1 VKGDFSRF
9 TFAEENHYRRVLMQQ
24 GRVEIDADGNEQI
37 AIDSYRAATTATD
50 VIGQAGY
57 PMGTLPNGNPV
68 GGFAL
73 GLNEAGADVTISPGR
88 MYVDGLLVEND
99 TPDATLL
106 AQPDMP
112 GATTLTAFGATQP
125 GIYVAYLDVWERLIT
140 ALDNPAIRESALGG
154 SDTSVR
160 TKLVWQLKLASLG
173 AAPSSGA
180 SLPSCASAGEP
191 WLAAAASTG
200 TLAAG
205 SAPPGASMPC
215 SLPPEAG
222 YQRLENQLYRV
233 EIHQPGPDGT
243 ATFKWSRENG
253 SVVTLISAP
262 PATGGAAPPTT
273 VTGPT
278 FSVTGLSD
286 DLTLGLQAGDWVELT
301 DDNSELTVGYGQL
314 YQVNTTPTDGQHVT
328 ITAITA
334 PTVTLSLNPKLR
346 RWDQSGTGLD
356 QGITVTTTA
365 PILLEGGVQVQFS
378 AGTYQTGDYWLIP
391 ARTATSVQQGFVE
404 WPVDASFNPVAQPP
418 LGINHHY
425 AKLGLVEL
433 TTAGTL
439 TGLGTDTVP
448 TDCRLPFPP
457 LTGLIDDGCCTVDVG
472 PADFQDGTT
481 LQSLLGTYAN
491 KGPITVCLEPGT
503 YTLPAPL
510 ALGPELDG
518 ITLQGCREGV
528 VLQAPSEPGDAFVA
542 GLIAIQGMSSVTI
555 RGVELSA
562 PLAAFSPPSGSF
574 SSLPQANQSLLESF
588 STSLQVAFGV
598 SVADSAG
605 LTIEDCTFELPD
617 PGQANCFGVGIFA
630 TGTITGLEITGC
642 TFQSANPP
650 KTVPFNDLAVGN
662 QTVSPYQL
670 TFGYLQLPAA
680 SAFSTPATSQLLH
693 DAAIQQSLF
702 QGVTVP
708 ALAMTQLGTLRV
720 DQNTVR
726 NCYGGFWFLSF
737 TDTSIVNDLQQLA
750 AGNPG
755 LYLDFVSVGTAALID
770 RIFVMATA
778 MGQALTA
785 PPPAAA
791 PTEPTGPGRIFGGG
805 HGPVRVAAET
815 TVTESTHSAEA
826 EVATHSAEADL
837 ATRSAEAE
845 SVTRS
850 AAQADEVA
858 GAARFSNLMP
868 DLGDVFT
875 RLGLT
880 GAPSAPPVPVIPA
893 ADPGTSVSLRFDLS
907 DCQIDAII
915 TDSYSGAGLFLVDFT
930 SDAGSALL
938 HGNRIRSRFPGGET
952 VLVYGLSEA
961 SVTGNIVANELVP
974 FANLINGQQV
984 TSYSITLNASNTLL
998 ATQAVAITGNVF
1010 IDPTNL
1016 PARPAPNLPGNDFT
1030 QAIATWLNQTFA
1042 AWDVLNTVTNWV
1054 VPPAVTSISPT
1065 SGLVGGGTAV
1075 TVTGSGFTG
1084 ATQVSFGTAGVNVTP
1099 PVPEGGTQVSVTSP
1113 AGSQGTVDV
1122 TVTTPAGVSPV
1133 VQPADQFTYTLFRR
1147 IGVVSESEREAEA
1160 AAEPAPQ
1167 AVFKPAVEPAS
1178 EPEAEAASEPEPE
1191 AESAP
1196 EVEPKAEAP
1205 SEPEPE
1211 AEPKAEAASEPEPEA
1226 ESAPEVEPKAE
1237 APSEPEPEAEPEADA
1252 PSVREPDTTS
1262 SEPRA
1267 RAATAAT
1274 QILPT
1279 VAAKP
1284 ALRLRVTNSPDEGR
1298 TFDLQPGE
1306 STIGREE
1313 GSTIQLQGPGV
1324 SHNHALLRVSGDNAT
1339 IEDLRS
1345 TNGTAVN
1352 GALIDR
1358 QTPLVPGDQIDVGG
1372 VQLTVEQRPTASPDE
1387 S

>member
-1 VKGDFSRF
+1 MKGDFSRF

-73 GLNEAGADVTISPGR
+73 GLNEAGTDVTISSGR

-112 GATTLTAFGATQP
+112 GATTLTAFGAAQP

-154 SDTSVR
+154 ADTSVR

-173 AAPSSGA
+173 AAPGSGTP
-180 SLPSCASAGEP
+180 LPSCASAGEP

-215 SLPPEAG
+215 SLPPETG

-233 EIHQPGPDGT
+233 EIHQPGPAGT

-262 PATGGAAPPTT
+262 PTTGGAAPPTT

-301 DDNSELTVGYGQL
+301 DDSSELTVGYGQL
-314 YQVNTTPTDGQHVT
+314 YQVTTTPTDGQHVT
-328 ITAITA
+328 ITAATA
-334 PTVTLSLNPKLR
+334 PTATLSLNPKLR

-404 WPVDASFNPVAQPP
+404 WPVDASSNPVAQPP

-433 TTAGTL
+433 TAAGTL
-439 TGLGTDTVP
+439 SGLGTDTVP

-472 PADFQDGTT
+472 PSDFQDGTT

-528 VLQAPSEPGDAFVA
+528 VLQAPSEPGDAFAA
-542 GLIAIQGMSSVTI
+542 GLIAIQGMTSVTI

-562 PLAAFSPPSGSF
+562 PLAAFSPPAGSF
-574 SSLPQANQSLLESF
+574 SSLPQTNQSLMESF

-605 LTIEDCTFELPD
+605 LTVEDCTFELPD
-617 PGQANCFGVGIFA
+617 PGQANCFGAGIFA

-650 KTVPFNDLAVGN
+650 TTVPFNDLAVGN
-662 QTVSPYQL
+662 QTESPYQL

-680 SAFSTPATSQLLH
+680 SAFSAPATSQLLH

-708 ALAMTQLGTLRV
+708 ALAMTQLGSLRV

-737 TDTSIVNDLQQLA
+737 TDTSIVNDLQQIA

-755 LYLDFVSVGTAALID
+755 VYLDFVSAGTAALID

-785 PPPAAA
+785 PAPAAE
-791 PTEPTGPGRIFGGG
+791 PTEPAGPGRIIGGG
-805 HGPVRVAAET
+805 HGPVRLNVADT
-815 TVTESTHSAEA
+815 TATESAHS
-826 EVATHSAEADL
+826 VEADM

-850 AAQADEVA
+850 AAQADEAA

-880 GAPSAPPVPVIPA
+880 GAPTAPPVPVIPV

-915 TDSYSGAGLFLVDFT
+915 TDSYSGAGLFLVDFA

-974 FANLINGQQV
+974 FANSINGQPV

-1010 IDPTNL
+1010 IDPTFL

-1030 QAIATWLNQTFA
+1030 EALATWLNQAFGT
-1042 AWDVLNTVTNWV
+1042 WDILNTVTSWV
-1054 VPPAVTSISPT
+1054 VPPAVTSLSPT
-1065 SGLVGGGTAV
+1065 SGLETGGATV

-1084 ATQVSFGTAGVNVTP
+1084 ATQVSFGTTAVNVTT
-1099 PVPEGGTQVSVTSP
+1099 PVPEGGLQLTVTSP
-1113 AGSQGTVDV
+1113 AGSGTVDV

-1147 IGVVSESEREAEA
+1147 VGVESTFEPEVGTQSEPEAEA
-1160 AAEPAPQ
+1160 PSEPEAKAPSEPEAEATSEPEAK
-1167 AVFKPAVEPAS
+1167 AVSEPEAEAAS
-1178 EPEAEAASEPEPE
+1178 EPEAEAASEPEAKAVSEPE
-1191 AESAP
+1191 AEATS
-1196 EVEPKAEAP
+1196 EREADAT
-1205 SEPEPE
+1205 SEPEP
-1211 AEPKAEAASEPEPEA
+1211 KAVSEPEP
-1226 ESAPEVEPKAE
+1226 KAV
-1237 APSEPEPEAEPEADA
+1237 SEPE
-1252 PSVREPDTTS
+1252 
-1262 SEPRA
+1262 A

-1274 QILPT
+1274 QIMPAVPAEPT
-1279 VAAKP
+1279 
-1284 ALRLRVTNSPDEGR
+1284 LRLRVTNSADDGKS
-1298 TFDLQPGE
+1298 FDLQPGE

-1313 GSTIQLQGPGV
+1313 GSTIQLQDLGV

-1345 TNGTAVN
+1345 TNGTRVN
-1352 GALIDR
+1352 GELIDR
-1358 QTPLVPGDQIDVGG
+1358 QTPLAPGDQIDLGG
-1372 VQLTVEQRPTASPDE
+1372 VELAVEQHPTTSPDK

>member
-57 PMGTLPNGNPV
+57 PMGTLPDGSPV

-73 GLNEAGADVTISPGR
+73 GLNESGTDVTISPGR

-106 AQPDMP
+106 NQPDMP
-112 GATTLTAFGATQP
+112 GVTLTDFGATQA
-125 GIYVAYLDVWERLIT
+125 GLYVAYLDVWERLIT
-140 ALDNPAIRESALGG
+140 ALDNPVIRESALGG
-154 SDTSVR
+154 TDTSVR

-173 AAPSSGA
+173 AAPDPGA

-205 SAPPGASMPC
+205 SAPPGATMPC
-215 SLPPEAG
+215 SLPPETG

-253 SVVTLISAP
+253 SVVMLISAP
-262 PATGGAAPPTT
+262 PTTGGAAPPAT

-278 FSVTGLSD
+278 FPVTGLSD
-286 DLTLGLQAGDWVELT
+286 DPTLGLQAGDWVELT
-301 DDNSELTVGYGQL
+301 DDSSELTVGYGQL
-314 YQVNTTPTDGQHVT
+314 YQVAPTPSDGQHVT
-328 ITAITA
+328 ITATTA

-346 RWDQSGTGLD
+346 RWDQSGTAPD
-356 QGITVTTTA
+356 QGITVTTAA

-404 WPVDASFNPVAQPP
+404 WPVDTSLNPVAQPP
-418 LGINHHY
+418 LGIKHHY

-433 TTAGTL
+433 TAAGTL

-457 LTGLIDDGCCTVDVG
+457 LTGLMNDGCCTVDVG
-472 PADFQDGTT
+472 PSDFQDGTT
-481 LQSLLGTYAN
+481 LQSLLATYAN
-491 KGPITVCLEPGT
+491 KGAITVCLEPGT

-542 GLIAIQGMSSVTI
+542 GLITIQGMTSVTI

-562 PLAAFSPPSGSF
+562 PLAAFSPPSSSF
-574 SSLPQANQSLLESF
+574 SGLPQANQSLMETF

-605 LTIEDCTFELPD
+605 LTIEDCAFELPD
-617 PGQANCFGVGIFA
+617 PGQANCFGAGVFA
-630 TGTITGLEITGC
+630 TGIITGLEITGC

-650 KTVPFNDLAVGN
+650 TTVPFNDLAVGN
-662 QTVSPYQL
+662 ETESPYQL

-680 SAFSTPATSQLLH
+680 SAFSTPAASQLLH

-708 ALAMTQLGTLRV
+708 ALVMTQLGTLRV

-726 NCYGGFWFLSF
+726 NCYGGFWFISF
-737 TDTSIVNDLQQLA
+737 TDTSIVNDLQQIA
-750 AGNPG
+750 VGNPG
-755 LYLDFVSVGTAALID
+755 VYLDFVSVGSASLID

-778 MGQALTA
+778 MGQALSA
-785 PPPAAA
+785 PPPAA
-791 PTEPTGPGRIFGGG
+791 EPIKPIGPGRNFGGG
-805 HGPVRVAAET
+805 HGPVKVNVTET
-815 TVTESTHSAEA
+815 TVTESA
-826 EVATHSAEADL
+826 HSAEADL
-837 ATRSAEAE
+837 ATHSAEAE

-850 AAQADEVA
+850 AAQAGEVA
-858 GAARFSNLMP
+858 GAARFSKLMP

-875 RLGLT
+875 KLGLT
-880 GAPSAPPVPVIPA
+880 GAPAAPPVPVIPV

-915 TDSYSGAGLFLVDFT
+915 TDSYSGAGLFLVDFA
-930 SDAGSALL
+930 SDGGSALL
-938 HGNRIRSRFPGGET
+938 HGNRIRTRFPGGQA

-974 FANLINGQQV
+974 FGNLINGQQV
-984 TSYSITLNASNTLL
+984 TSYSISLDASNTVL

-1010 IDPTNL
+1010 IDPTHL
-1016 PARPAPNLPGNDFT
+1016 PARPAPNLAGNDFT
-1030 QAIATWLNQTFA
+1030 EAIAAWLNQTFG

-1054 VPPAVTSISPT
+1054 APPAVTSLSPP
-1065 SGLVGGGTAV
+1065 SGLSFGGT
-1075 TVTGSGFTG
+1075 TVTINGSGFTG
-1084 ATQVSFGTAGVNVTP
+1084 ATQVLFGTATANITP
-1099 PVPEGGTQVSVTSP
+1099 PIPEGGLQLTVTSP
-1113 AGSQGTVDV
+1113 GGSGAVDV
-1122 TVTTPAGVSPV
+1122 TVYTPAGVSPV
-1133 VQPADQFTYTLFRR
+1133 VRPADQFTYTLLDPIHF
-1147 IGVVSESEREAEA
+1147 ESGAEREADTLSQAAPEA
-1160 AAEPAPQ
+1160 LFKPEVDAASEPAAEAEPAP
-1167 AVFKPAVEPAS
+1167 
-1178 EPEAEAASEPEPE
+1178 
-1191 AESAP
+1191 
-1196 EVEPKAEAP
+1196 EVEAP
-1205 SEPEPE
+1205 SEPEAEVE
-1211 AEPKAEAASEPEPEA
+1211 APSEP
-1226 ESAPEVEPKAE
+1226 APEVEAPSEREAEVE
-1237 APSEPEPEAEPEADA
+1237 APSEPEANV
-1252 PSVREPDTTS
+1252 PSK
-1262 SEPRA
+1262 PRA
-1267 RAATAAT
+1267 GAATAPI
-1274 QILPT
+1274 QILP
-1279 VAAKP
+1279 ALPAKP
-1284 ALRLRVTNSPDEGR
+1284 VLQLRVTNSADKGR
-1298 TFDLQPGE
+1298 SFDLQPGE
-1306 STIGREE
+1306 MTIGREE
-1313 GSTIQLQGPGV
+1313 GSAIRLQDGGV
-1324 SHNHALLRVSGDNAT
+1324 SHNHALLRVRGDNVT
-1339 IEDLRS
+1339 IEDLGS
-1345 TNGTAVN
+1345 TNGTMVN
-1352 GALIDR
+1352 GAVIDR
-1358 QTPLVPGDQIDVGG
+1358 QTPLAPGDQIDIGGG
-1372 VQLTVEQRPTASPDE
+1372 VKLVVEQHPTAGPGGS
-1387 S
+1387 SSGSAAR

>member
-1 VKGDFSRF
+1 MNKERGGTAVKGDFSRL

-37 AIDSYRAATTATD
+37 AIENHRAATTATD

-73 GLNEAGADVTISPGR
+73 GLNAAGSDLTISPGR

-160 TKLVWQLKLASLG
+160 TKLVWQLKLAFLE
-173 AAPSSGA
+173 AAPGSGA
-180 SLPSCASAGEP
+180 PLPSCASAGEP
-191 WLAAAASTG
+191 WLPAAASTG

-205 SAPPGASMPC
+205 SAGPGASMPC
-215 SLPPEAG
+215 ALPPETG

-262 PATGGAAPPTT
+262 PTTGGAAPPTT

-278 FSVTGLSD
+278 FWVTGLSD
-286 DLTLGLQAGDWVELT
+286 DSTLGLQAGDWVELT
-301 DDNSELTVGYGQL
+301 DDSSELTVGYGPL
-314 YQVNTTPTDGQHVT
+314 YQVATTPSDGQHVT
-328 ITAITA
+328 ITAATA
-334 PTVTLSLNPKLR
+334 PTATLSLHPKLR
-346 RWDQSGTGLD
+346 RWDQSGTGLG
-356 QGITVTTTA
+356 QGITVTTAA

-418 LGINHHY
+418 LGIKHHY

-433 TTAGTL
+433 SAAGTL
-439 TGLGTDTVP
+439 TGLGTATVP

-457 LTGLIDDGCCTVDVG
+457 LTGLINGGCCTVDVG
-472 PADFQDGTT
+472 PSDFQDGTS

-510 ALGPELDG
+510 VLGPELDG
-518 ITLQGCREGV
+518 ITLQACREGV
-528 VLQAPSEPGDAFVA
+528 VLQAQSEPGDEFVA

-555 RGVELSA
+555 RGVWLSV
-562 PLAAFSPPSGSF
+562 PLAGFSPPPGSF
-574 SSLPQANQSLLESF
+574 STVPQVNQGLITTF
-588 STSLQVAFGV
+588 STGLQVAIGI
-598 SVADSAG
+598 SAADSAG

-617 PGQANCFGVGIFA
+617 PGQANSFGAGIFA
-630 TGTITGLEITGC
+630 SGTITDLEITGC

-650 KTVPFNDLAVGN
+650 ATVPFNDLAVGN
-662 QTVSPYQL
+662 QAGTPYQL

-680 SAFSTPATSQLLH
+680 SAFSSEGASQLLH

-726 NCYGGFWFLSF
+726 NSYGGFWFFSL
-737 TDTSIVNDLQQLA
+737 TDMSLVTDLQEIA

-755 LYLDFVSVGTAALID
+755 TYLRFASVGRAALLD

-778 MGQALTA
+778 MGQVLTA
-785 PPPAAA
+785 PPPAAK
-791 PTEPTGPGRIFGGG
+791 PTSPGRIL
-805 HGPVRVAAET
+805 GPGPRRVGLQAADT
-815 TVTESTHSAEA
+815 TDTQSARSSVA
-826 EVATHSAEADL
+826 EP
-837 ATRSAEAE
+837 
-845 SVTRS
+845 
-850 AAQADEVA
+850 AARIEEQAVA
-858 GAARFSNLMP
+858 GAARPSDLVP
-868 DLGDVFT
+868 DIGAVFT
-875 RLGLT
+875 RLGLPT
-880 GAPSAPPVPVIPA
+880 SPGPPVSVIPV
-893 ADPGTSVSLRFDLS
+893 ADPGTSVSLRLDLC

-915 TDSYSGAGLFLVDFT
+915 ADSYSGAGLFLMDFT

-952 VLVYGLSEA
+952 ALVYGLSEA

-974 FANLINGQQV
+974 FANSIDGQPV
-984 TSYSITLNASNTLL
+984 SSYSITLDASNTLL

-1010 IDPTNL
+1010 IDPALL
-1016 PARPAPNLPGNDFT
+1016 PQRPAPNVASNEVT
-1030 QAIATWLNQTFA
+1030 QALAAWLNQAFGT
-1042 AWDVLNTVTNWV
+1042 WDLLNTVTNYV
-1054 VPPAVTSISPT
+1054 VPPAVTGLSPA
-1065 SGLVGGGTAV
+1065 SGLEFGGTAV
-1075 TVTGSGFTG
+1075 TVAGSGFTG
-1084 ATQVSFGTAGVNVTP
+1084 ATQVSFGTAVVNVTP
-1099 PVPEGGTQVSVTSP
+1099 PVPEGGLQLTVNSP
-1113 AGSQGTVDV
+1113 PGSPGTVDV
-1122 TVTTPAGVSPV
+1122 TVTTPAGVSPAV
-1133 VQPADQFTYTLFRR
+1133 DADKFTYTRLGG
-1147 IGVVSESEREAEA
+1147 IHVESTAEPQAEA
-1160 AAEPAPQ
+1160 R
-1167 AVFKPAVEPAS
+1167 
-1178 EPEAEAASEPEPE
+1178 SEPEPE
-1191 AESAP
+1191 ARSEP
-1196 EVEPKAEAP
+1196 EPEAP

-1211 AEPKAEAASEPEPEA
+1211 APSEPQAEAA
-1226 ESAPEVEPKAE
+1226 
-1237 APSEPEPEAEPEADA
+1237 
-1252 PSVREPDTTS
+1252 
-1262 SEPRA
+1262 
-1267 RAATAAT
+1267 AATTLIRPAVT
-1274 QILPT
+1274 
-1279 VAAKP
+1279 AKP
-1284 ALRLRVTNSPDEGR
+1284 VLRLRVTNSADEGQS
-1298 TFDLQPGE
+1298 FDLQPGE
-1306 STIGREE
+1306 LTIGREE
-1313 GSTIQLQGPGV
+1313 GSAIQLQGGGV
-1324 SHNHALLRVSGDNAT
+1324 SHNHALLRVRGDNAT

-1345 TNGTAVN
+1345 TNGTKVN
-1352 GALIDR
+1352 GAVIDR
-1358 QTPLVPGDQIDVGG
+1358 QTPLAPGDQIDVGG
-1372 VQLTVEQRPTASPDE
+1372 VRLVVEQHPTAGPDE

>member
-1 VKGDFSRF
+1 MKGDFSRL

-73 GLNEAGADVTISPGR
+73 GLNAAGTDLTISPGR

-112 GATTLTAFGATQP
+112 GATTLTAFGASQP

-154 SDTSVR
+154 ADTSVR
-160 TKLVWQLKLASLG
+160 TKLVWQLKLAFLE
-173 AAPSSGA
+173 AAPGSGA
-180 SLPSCASAGEP
+180 LLPSCASAGEP
-191 WLAAAASTG
+191 WLPAAASTG

-215 SLPPEAG
+215 SLPPETG

-262 PATGGAAPPTT
+262 PTTGGAAPPTT

-278 FSVTGLSD
+278 FSVTSLSD
-286 DLTLGLQAGDWVELT
+286 DPTLGLQAGDWVELT
-301 DDNSELTVGYGQL
+301 DDSSELTVGYGPL
-314 YQVNTTPTDGQHVT
+314 YQVATTPSDGQHVT
-328 ITAITA
+328 ITAATA
-334 PTVTLSLNPKLR
+334 PTATLSLNPKLR

-356 QGITVTTTA
+356 QGITVTTAA

-418 LGINHHY
+418 LGIKHHY

-433 TTAGTL
+433 TAAGTF
-439 TGLGTDTVP
+439 TGLGTATAP

-457 LTGLIDDGCCTVDVG
+457 LTGLINGGCCTVDVG
-472 PADFQDGTT
+472 PSDFQDGTT

-518 ITLQGCREGV
+518 IILQACREGV
-528 VLQAPSEPGDAFVA
+528 VLQAPSEPTDEFVA
-542 GLIAIQGMSSVTI
+542 GLIAIQGMSAVTI
-555 RGVELSA
+555 RGVELSV
-562 PLAAFSPPSGSF
+562 PLAAFSPSSGSF
-574 SSLPQANQSLLESF
+574 STVPQVNQPLLTTY
-588 STSLQVAFGV
+588 STGLQIAIGI

-617 PGQANCFGVGIFA
+617 PGQANSFGAGIFA
-630 TGTITGLEITGC
+630 TGTITDLEITGC

-650 KTVPFNDLAVGN
+650 TTVPFNDLAVGN
-662 QTVSPYQL
+662 QAATPYQL

-680 SAFSTPATSQLLH
+680 AAFSSQAAPQSLQDAT
-693 DAAIQQSLF
+693 IQQSLF

-708 ALAMTQLGTLRV
+708 ALAMAQLGTLRV

-737 TDTSIVNDLQQLA
+737 TDTSIVNDLQQIA

-755 LYLDFVSVGTAALID
+755 VYLDFVSAGTAALID

-785 PPPAAA
+785 PPPVAG
-791 PTEPTGPGRIFGGG
+791 PTEPTGPGRIVGGG
-805 HGPVRVAAET
+805 HGPVRLNVADT
-815 TVTESTHSAEA
+815 TATESA
-826 EVATHSAEADL
+826 HSAEADL

-880 GAPSAPPVPVIPA
+880 GAPAAPPVPVIPV
-893 ADPGTSVSLRFDLS
+893 ADPGTSVSLRLDLS

-915 TDSYSGAGLFLVDFT
+915 ADSYSGAGLFLVDFT
-930 SDAGSALL
+930 SDAGSVLL
-938 HGNRIRSRFPGGET
+938 HGNRIRSRFPGGEA
-952 VLVYGLSEA
+952 VLVYNVSEA

-974 FANLINGQQV
+974 FANSINGQQAI
-984 TSYSITLNASNTLL
+984 SYSITLNASNTLL

-1010 IDPTNL
+1010 IDPTHL
-1016 PARPAPNLPGNDFT
+1016 PARPAPNLPGDDST
-1030 QAIATWLNQTFA
+1030 EAIATWLNQTFG

-1065 SGLVGGGTAV
+1065 SGLITGGTAV

-1084 ATQVSFGTAGVNVTP
+1084 ATQVSFGTTVVNVTT
-1099 PVPEGGTQVSVTSP
+1099 PVPEGGLQLSVTSP
-1113 AGSQGTVDV
+1113 AESPGTVDV

-1147 IGVVSESEREAEA
+1147 VGV
-1160 AAEPAPQ
+1160 
-1167 AVFKPAVEPAS
+1167 AS
-1178 EPEAEAASEPEPE
+1178 TLEPE
-1191 AESAP
+1191 
-1196 EVEPKAEAP
+1196 AEAP

-1211 AEPKAEAASEPEPEA
+1211 APSEPEP
-1226 ESAPEVEPKAE
+1226 E
-1237 APSEPEPEAEPEADA
+1237 APSEPEPEAPSEPEPEA
-1252 PSVREPDTTS
+1252 PSEPD
-1262 SEPRA
+1262 A
-1267 RAATAAT
+1267 VATT
-1274 QILPT
+1274 QIMPA
-1279 VAAKP
+1279 VPAKP
-1284 ALRLRVTNSPDEGR
+1284 VLRVRVTNSPDEGR

-1313 GSTIQLQGPGV
+1313 GSAIQLQDSGV
-1324 SHNHALLRVSGDNAT
+1324 SHNHALLRVRGDNAT

-1345 TNGTAVN
+1345 TNGTMVN
-1352 GALIDR
+1352 GAVIDR
-1358 QTPLVPGDQIDVGG
+1358 QTPLAPGDQIDVGG
-1372 VQLTVEQRPTASPDE
+1372 VQLVVEQHPAASPDE